1 MVLALIVLLQTYVT
15 LVTLLIIIYIARH
28 VWFTLARV
36 MLKQRPSFQDMWRS
50 DEWPRLTIVI
60 PMHNEELVARDA
72 LSAMLKVDY
81 PHERLQIIPI
91 NDHSSDNTAAILDEF
106 AAQYPLITPLHRNS
120 GNRGK
125 PNGLNDAL
133 AMATGEI
140 VVVFDADYEPPR
152 GLVRML
158 VQAFTDLEVGAVMG
172 RVVPQNPSANLLTR
186 LLDLERSGGYQVD
199 QQARHALD
207 LIPQYGGTVGGFRRE
222 VVQQLGGFDPR
233 VLAEDTDLT
242 FRLYAAGWKV
252 AYVNRAECYEEAPE
266 DWGVRYRQLRRWA
279 RGHNQVMLRRSLLF
293 LRSPYPT
300 LMQKLDGAL
309 LLMVYLQPLLILSSL
324 VCCVILFL
332 LNALPPGLGLTWAAG
347 TIAYSAVGNLA
358 PFFEIGAAN
367 VLDGMGARL
376 LLLPLT
382 IVSFVFNMF
391 AAAEGAVQAFEDLIK
406 NRNASWEKTVRF
418 REKI

>member
-1 MVLALIVLLQTYVT
+1 MVLALVLLLQIYVT
-15 LVTLLIIIYIARH
+15 LVTLIIVVYIARH

-50 DEWPRLTIVI
+50 SDWPRVTIVI
-60 PMHNEELVARDA
+60 PMHNEELVAEHA
-72 LSAMLKVDY
+72 LKAMLNVDY
-81 PHERLQIIPI
+81 PHERLQVIPI
-91 NDHSSDNTAAILDEF
+91 NDHSSDATMTILNDF
-106 AAQYPLITPLHRNS
+106 ADRHPLITPLHRDG

-125 PNGLNDAL
+125 PSGLNDAL
-133 AMATGEI
+133 ALATGEI
-140 VVVFDADYEPPR
+140 IVVFDADYEPPR

-158 VQAFTDLEVGAVMG
+158 VQAFTDPEVGAVMG
-172 RVVPQNPSANLLTR
+172 RVVPQNPSKNLLTR

-207 LIPQYGGTVGGFRRE
+207 LIPQYGGTVGGFRRK
-222 VVQQLGGFDPR
+222 VMQGLGGFDPR

-279 RGHNQVMLRRSLLF
+279 RGHNQVMLRRTWKF
-293 LRSPYPT
+293 LSSPYPT
-300 LMQKLDGAL
+300 TIQKIDGAL
-309 LLMVYLQPLLILSSL
+309 LLGVYMQPLLILTSL
-324 VCCVILFL
+324 VCCLVLFM

-358 PFFEIGAAN
+358 PFYQIGAAN
-367 VLDGMGARL
+367 VLDGMGSRL
-376 LLLPLT
+376 LLLPMT
-382 IVSFVFNMF
+382 IVAFVFNMF
-391 AAAEGAVQAFEDLIK
+391 AASEGAWQALQDLLR
-406 NRNASWEKTVRF
+406 NRDAQWEKTVRF
-418 REKI
+418 KEKV